1 MFRCKKVGLAD
12 GHGRLRDPPSRSS
25 AWRENFLTPP
35 DYNDME
41 GFCGGFERQ
50 WLVNKGKC
58 GICGD
63 PYDERVKPHEAPGG
77 LFATGTIVRT
87 YVQGQTIPVK
97 IEITAKHKGHYK
109 FKLCPNNNV
118 LKDPTQECF
127 DRFPLSFISNEGIV
141 SRKVFVDPIPQG
153 MFPTRLMLPP
163 DVTCSQ
169 CIIQWTYVAG
179 NRWGDCSNGTQ
190 ALGCGPQETF
200 RACSDVA
207 IFPAGAVPVATTV
220 QPLPPTTG
228 IPCTN
233 YVAAPGRRMIPGMT
247 EWCKKNCPGTNCSPE
262 FCVCSDA

>member
-1 MFRCKKVGLAD
+1 MYRGEKVGLAD

-25 AWRENFLTPP
+25 AWRENFPTPP

-50 WLVNKGKC
+50 WFVNKGKC

-77 LFATGTIVRT
+77 LFATGTIVRH

-97 IEITAKHKGHYK
+97 IEITAKHKGYYT

-118 LKDPTQECF
+118 LKDPPQECF
-127 DRFPLSFISNEGIV
+127 DRFPLSFIHNDGTV
-141 SRKVFVDPIPQG
+141 SRKTFVDPIPYG
-153 MFPTRLMLPP
+153 VFSTRLMLPP

-169 CIIQWTYVAG
+169 CIIQWTYVTG

-190 ALGCGPQETF
+190 GLGCGPQETF
-200 RACSDVA
+200 RACADVA
-207 IFPAGAVPVATTV
+207 ILPAGTVPVATTV
-220 QPLPPTTG
+220 QPLPLTTG

-233 YVAAPGRRMIPGMT
+233 YVAAPDRQMIPGMAG
-247 EWCKKNCPGTNCSPE
+247 WCKQNCPGRMCSPDL
-262 FCVCSDA
+262 CVCSDA